1 MPLLTNYTGP
11 GVDSPLPGGGIHHRP
26 GWSTILAVTRECHV
40 NGPTPGE
47 MIAVAASR
55 NAGGRV
61 STRALPAKVRAVH
74 DLFIE
79 GQVDA
84 DYLDSTPVRRVIAE
98 SWQRSLATG
107 VDPDLGARAA
117 AAAAALTELRNTH
130 PLAPTLPLIRRLLV
144 DDAVDAGVVVA
155 ITAADGT
162 LLWVEGDAGVRR
174 KAEAMNFVPGSDWSE
189 RSAGTNAPGTAL
201 ALDRE
206 LQIQGTEHFSRIMHS
221 WSCSAVPVHDPATGV
236 LLGAIDLT
244 GGSAV
249 ATPQTLAL
257 VRATA
262 VAVENQLALLRLTG
276 PATPAAPEGARLT
289 VLGADRPRWQ
299 TTDGAGRSQSSGL
312 TGRHADILVLLIRHP
327 EGLSADHLA
336 MLLDDKDLDVVTVR
350 AEVSRLRRVIGSS
363 YIESRPYR
371 LLAPVASDMGDVFD
385 ALQAGNLSAALDA
398 YSGALLPQSVSPAIA
413 RLRTEL
419 SASLREAV
427 LAAGDL
433 RLLRRW
439 LSLPDGRDDRQG
451 WRVLH
456 DHAEADP
463 VARAQA
469 RGHLA
474 GIDSE
479 LG

>member
-1 MPLLTNYTGP
+1 M
-11 GVDSPLPGGGIHHRP
+11 
-26 GWSTILAVTRECHV
+26 
-40 NGPTPGE
+40 
-47 MIAVAASR
+47 
-55 NAGGRV
+55 
-61 STRALPAKVRAVH
+61 STRAQPAKVRAIH

-79 GQVDA
+79 GRVDA
-84 DYLDSTPVRRVIAE
+84 DYLDSAPVRRIIAE

-117 AAAAALTELRNTH
+117 AAATALTELRERH

-144 DDAVDAGVVVA
+144 EDAVDAGVLVA

-162 LLWVEGDAGVRR
+162 LLWVEGDHGVRR

-189 RSAGTNAPGTAL
+189 RTAGTNAPGTAL

-206 LQIQGTEHFSRIMHS
+206 LQILGSEHFSRIVHP
-221 WSCSAVPVHDPATGV
+221 WSCTAVPVHDPATGA

-244 GGSAV
+244 GGSKV
-249 ATPQTLAL
+249 ASPQTLAL

-262 VAVENQLALLRLTG
+262 AAVENQLALLRLTTPVV
-276 PATPAAPEGARLT
+276 PATDEGARLR
-289 VLGADRPRWQ
+289 VLGADRPRWRVP
-299 TTDGAGRSQSSGL
+299 DAEGRPQDSVL

-336 MLLDDKDLDVVTVR
+336 LLLDDKDLDVVTVR
-350 AEVSRLRRVIGSS
+350 AEVSRLRRVIGGQ
-363 YIESRPYR
+363 YIASRPYR
-371 LLAPVASDMGDVFD
+371 LLAPVASDMGDVYD
-385 ALQAGNLSAALDA
+385 ALQAGNVAAALEA

-419 SASLREAV
+419 RAGLREAV
-427 LAAGDL
+427 LAGSSVQ
-433 RLLRRW
+433 LLRRW
-439 LSLPDGRDDRQG
+439 LELPDGRDDRQG

-479 LG
+479 LA